1 MGEIAECAAQ
11 ERHFQVNIK
20 IAEVLIPTCTAAVKK
35 ANSVSAGDVVSIR
48 GAAFLGVCCLGQ
60 ECRAALLS
68 VSLTGNS
75 HP

>member
-1 MGEIAECAAQ
+1 MGEIAERAAQ

-20 IAEVLIPTCTAAVKK
+20 ITEVLIPTCAAAVKK
-35 ANSVSAGDVVSIR
+35 ANSISAGDVSIR